1 MKVLVGVQM
10 SRQEE
15 QRSAALL
22 CVCRS
27 DGNKSS
33 GAVAGEGLMT
43 GEAEGEGWTE
53 GCVAERSG
61 ELSAPLGPGGRNYLG
76 NSHGSNP
83 DH

>member
-1 MKVLVGVQM
+1 MKVLVGVREQR

-33 GAVAGEGLMT
+33 GAVAGEAG
-43 GEAEGEGWTE
+43 
-53 GCVAERSG
+53 
-61 ELSAPLGPGGRNYLG
+61 
-76 NSHGSNP
+76 
-83 DH
+83 